1 MTNYYETL
9 GLQEGASQEEIQTA
23 YKRLSEELDPKNND
37 QQDFFVEEF
46 ALLQDAYIALTG
58 IQLEDQAEAETKT
71 PNILDVFEGSDTL
84 VSIIKKFKNSEDT
97 EKLKIIESLEVF
109 KENNLVYREALAV
122 LYKKENID
130 HIKET
135 AGKSS
140 MAIPK
145 VNNAGSMDTNKADPT
160 KTPPQTSPKKSKK
173 ILLGLVAF
181 LVLFFAIPY
190 IYFLTTVNTFRS
202 EASRITDN
210 SEFQQNISRKKWE
223 SEFIKNHSEIN
234 KHLSDD
240 INKGFNFKE
249 SDRKYTKDSL
259 INFFI
264 YSKTIPVVLYKPDF
278 FQCVYY
284 DNVNSANYWNHYIVD
299 LGKEKPN
306 RKPLPPYLEML
317 KKTKKKHRVS
327 EKEFEELIDMVG
339 GLKAFQ
345 QEKPSSTDDKC
356 KKCIENYQTAFETNN
371 VAIND
376 FYAFTDEYFT
386 SKKKIK
392 RQNASY
398 LRKYDKAYSKLTA
411 GMNNS
416 IRKKLTQKL
425 REKPLSIKKSVTK
438 VFSGFKEGLG
448 EISYSIDQYEDNSSV
463 LKDYVNETYASYYS
477 TNSLYTGSTPYKYC
491 YGKNPYCSPPK
502 GYAECSFI
510 DIKASSN
517 SDVVVIIKKNSRV
530 YSHAYIKAGGSYK
543 FKVGN
548 GSFQTFF
555 YYGKGWN
562 PDKYIK
568 KSSCGNITGGFV
580 SNESLDKSDVF
591 RLKNSSVSYTLY
603 TVENGN
609 FKPKASNKNEAF

>member
-23 YKRLSEELDPKNND
+23 YERLSKELDPKNND
-37 QQDFFVEEF
+37 QQDFFIEEF
-46 ALLQDAYIALTG
+46 ALLQDAYVALTG

-71 PNILDVFEGSDTL
+71 TNILDVFEESDTL
-84 VSIIKKFKNSEDT
+84 VSIIKKFKHSEDI

-109 KENNLVYREALAV
+109 KENSLIYREALAV

-130 HIKET
+130 QIKET

-140 MAIPK
+140 MANPK
-145 VNNAGSMDTNKADPT
+145 LNNEASTDTNKADPT

-234 KHLSDD
+234 KYLNDD
-240 INKGFNFKE
+240 TKKGFNFKE

-264 YSKTIPVVLYKPDF
+264 YSKTIPIVLYKPDF

-356 KKCIENYQTAFETNN
+356 KKCIEKYQTAFETNTI
-371 VAIND
+371 AIND

-491 YGKNPYCSPPK
+491 YGKNPYCSPPN

-548 GSFQTFF
+548 GSFQAFF

-568 KSSCGNITGGFV
+568 KSSCGKITGGFV

-591 RLKNSSVSYTLY
+591 RLKNSSMSYTLY
-603 TVENGN
+603 TVKNGN

>member
-1 MTNYYETL
+1 MPNYYETL

-23 YKRLSEELDPKNND
+23 YERLSEELDPKNND

-46 ALLQDAYIALTG
+46 ALLQDAYVALTG
-58 IQLEDQAEAETKT
+58 IQLENQTEAETKT
-71 PNILDVFEGSDTL
+71 SNILDVFEESDTL
-84 VSIIKKFKNSEDT
+84 VSIIKKFKHSEDT

-109 KENNLVYREALAV
+109 KENSLIYREALAV

-130 HIKET
+130 QIKET

-140 MAIPK
+140 MANPK
-145 VNNAGSMDTNKADPT
+145 LNNEGSTDTNKADPT

-173 ILLGLVAF
+173 ILIGLVAF

-234 KHLSDD
+234 KHPSDD
-240 INKGFNFKE
+240 TNKGFNFKE

-327 EKEFEELIDMVG
+327 EKEFEELIDKVG

-398 LRKYDKAYSKLTA
+398 LRKYDKAFSKLTA
-411 GMNNS
+411 GMNKS

-491 YGKNPYCSPPK
+491 YGKNPYCSPTN

>member
-23 YKRLSEELDPKNND
+23 YERLSEELDPKNND

-58 IQLEDQAEAETKT
+58 IQLENQTEAETKT
-71 PNILDVFEGSDTL
+71 SNILDVFEESDTL
-84 VSIIKKFKNSEDT
+84 VSIIKKFKHSEDT

-109 KENNLVYREALAV
+109 KENSLIYREALAV

-130 HIKET
+130 QIKET

-140 MAIPK
+140 MANPK
-145 VNNAGSMDTNKADPT
+145 LNNEGSTNTNKADPT

-173 ILLGLVAF
+173 ILIGLVAF

-190 IYFLTTVNTFRS
+190 IYFLTKVNTFRS

-210 SEFQQNISRKKWE
+210 SEFQQNISRKEWE

-240 INKGFNFKE
+240 TNKGFNFKE
-249 SDRKYTKDSL
+249 SDRKYIKDSL

-264 YSKTIPVVLYKPDF
+264 YSKTVPIVLYKPDF

-284 DNVNSANYWNHYIVD
+284 DNVNSVNYWNHYIVD

-356 KKCIENYQTAFETNN
+356 KKCIEKYQTAFETNTI
-371 VAIND
+371 AIND

-425 REKPLSIKKSVTK
+425 REKPLSIKKSETK

-568 KSSCGNITGGFV
+568 KSSLAT
-580 SNESLDKSDVF
+580 
-591 RLKNSSVSYTLY
+591 
-603 TVENGN
+603 
-609 FKPKASNKNEAF
+609 